1 MKRNEIHGFLQA
13 KKRLTRIMKCCLFFI
28 LAGIGT
34 CFASKSY
41 SQETFFTMEYDNC
54 TLKEVILEIEQ
65 KSEFIFF
72 YLDNSIDMNRKV
84 SIHVRNENVETI
96 LDNLFAGT
104 NNRYYISDRQII
116 ISKEKAPVPAKVIP
130 VVQQTRILT
139 GTVRDDAGPVIGANI
154 IVKGTTN
161 GTVTDQDGKFSLS
174 NIPDNAVIQVSY
186 IGYVTQEIAIRGRT
200 TVEVVLQS
208 DLEAL
213 EEVVVVGYGTQRKRD
228 LTGAVASV
236 NSSKLKE
243 RSYSNVMQSLAG
255 QLPGIQISQSQ
266 GAPGF
271 APSIK
276 IRGASTINA
285 GATPL
290 YVVDGIPIED
300 NSPTETTSQSPN
312 SARNLSSNMNPMNM
326 INPQDIESIE
336 ILKDASSAAIYG
348 SRGANGVVL
357 ITTKQGKAGVTKID
371 VNYEFGSSDVARR
384 IDLMNGPE
392 FIEFTMAARNNS
404 WVTSGAGRSPS
415 DPNSIRPDNLK
426 IPEAFTDPAWLA
438 RIGNGTDWQDALFRT
453 AYSHNVQAS
462 ISGGNEK
469 TQFMISSGYLDSQG
483 TVDNTWYK
491 RMTARTNLRHKISN
505 HFNVGLNMSFA
516 RMDESSFGTEGKSDV
531 VSLAVQSDPIFPVV
545 NERGTYGFLD
555 PSSIWYDAFGGYSLN
570 LWHPWA
576 ITRESER
583 QKITNNLMGVGFL
596 EWYIID
602 GLSFKTSLNGSIN
615 NAKLDEFQNEGQNWG
630 WSVWQPAT
638 GYYRSANIF
647 NWTWENTLNYSK
659 IFGEHAVTG
668 LLGYTA
674 QEQRIDLA
682 SIQSQDFPNDMV
694 HTLDAGKPTSGTTN
708 ASEWS
713 LLSYLAR
720 ATYSYMGKYL
730 ASAAIRADGCSR
742 FGANNPW
749 GYFPSASVAWRISQE
764 PFLEE
769 QSWLD
774 NLKIR
779 LSYGVTGN
787 NQISDYGA
795 VGLLAS
801 TNYAFGGTVYP
812 GLYIN
817 TYPDKDLRWEKTQ
830 QVNFGLDVSV
840 WNNRL
845 NFTLDFYH
853 SKTVDMLLNVPVPVL
868 SGFTSRLT
876 NIGQLQNRGLEF
888 NISSRNITGGE
899 FEWTTDFNISGN
911 RNKVLKLGIN
921 DAPVDIQ
928 NSATICRTE
937 VGQPISN
944 YFGYV
949 YDGVIMNAADLDK
962 YPHLKKAGYE
972 PGDPII
978 RDVDGD
984 GTLTPDDRTV
994 IGNYQPDF
1002 IWGMTNTLRYKGLE
1016 FSFLLQG
1023 VEGNEIFNQ
1032 QGRFT
1037 KEYNGGRN
1045 AYKSV
1050 SNFWK
1055 SEADPGDGKTFKPR
1069 VIPAHTVEQQS
1080 GSWWVEDGSFVRIRN
1095 MRLGYTLPK
1104 RLTDK
1109 LFINAAKIYVNA
1121 ENLYVFS
1128 DYLNYDP
1135 EGSTFQ
1141 TGAMVGLDYGTY
1153 PNPRTFTFGINFN
1166 F

>member
-1 MKRNEIHGFLQA
+1 MKNNEIRGFLQA
-13 KKRLTRIMKCCLFFI
+13 HKKSIRIMTCCLFFI
-28 LAGIGT
+28 FTGT
-34 CFASKSY
+34 GACFANKSY
-41 SQETFFTMEYDNC
+41 AQETFFTTEYDNC
-54 TLKEVILEIEQ
+54 TLQEVTRETDQ
-65 KSEFIFF
+65 K
-72 YLDNSIDMNRKV
+72 R
-84 SIHVRNENVETI
+84 T
-96 LDNLFAGT
+96 
-104 NNRYYISDRQII
+104 
-116 ISKEKAPVPAKVIP
+116 
-130 VVQQTRILT
+130 LT
-139 GTVRDDAGPVIGANI
+139 GVVRDDMGPVVGANVV
-154 IVKGTTN
+154 VKGTTN
-161 GTVTDQDGKFSLS
+161 GTVTDPDGKFTLS
-174 NIPDNAVIQVSY
+174 DLPDNAVIQVSY
-186 IGYVTQEIAIRGRT
+186 IGYVTQEIEVRNRT
-200 TVEVVLQS
+200 TLEVVLQN
-208 DLEAL
+208 DQEEL

-236 NSSKLKE
+236 NSSRLKE

-290 YVVDGIPIED
+290 YVVDGIPVED
-300 NSPTETTSQSPN
+300 SSPTETTSQSPN
-312 SARNLSSNMNPMNM
+312 QVRNLSSNMNPLNV

-357 ITTKQGKAGVTKID
+357 ITTKQGKAGATKID
-371 VNYEFGSSDVARR
+371 LNYEFGVSDVARK

-404 WVTSGAGRSPS
+404 WVTSGGSAS
-415 DPNSIRPDNLK
+415 DPNSIRPDNMK
-426 IPEAFTDPAWLA
+426 IPEAFTDPAWLE
-438 RIGNGTDWQDALFRT
+438 RIGNGTDWQDVLFRT
-453 AYSHNVQAS
+453 ALSHNVQAS
-462 ISGGNEK
+462 VSGGSEK
-469 TQFMISSGYLDSQG
+469 TQFLISGGFLNSEG
-483 TVDNTWYK
+483 TVDNTYYK
-491 RMTARTNLRHKISN
+491 RITARANLRHRISDK
-505 HFNVGLNMSFA
+505 FNVGLNMSFA

-531 VSLAVQSDPIFPVV
+531 VSLAIQSDPIFPVV

-555 PSSIWYDAFGGYSLN
+555 PSSIWYSAFGGYSLN

-576 ITRESER
+576 VTRETER
-583 QKITNNLMGVGFL
+583 RKLTDNFMGVGFL
-596 EWYIID
+596 EWNLLD
-602 GLSFKTSLNGSIN
+602 GLSLKTSLNGSIN
-615 NAKLDEFQNEGQNWG
+615 SAKLDEFQNEGQNYG

-638 GYYRSANIF
+638 GYYRAASIF
-647 NWTWENTLNYSK
+647 NWTWENTLNYNRT
-659 IFGEHAVTG
+659 FGDHAVTG
-668 LLGYTA
+668 LLGYTV
-674 QEQRIDLA
+674 QEQRTDLA
-682 SIQSQDFPNDMV
+682 SIQSQDFPNNMV
-694 HTLDAGKPTSGTTN
+694 HTLDAGKPTDGTTN
-708 ASEWS
+708 ASEWA

-720 ATYSYMGKYL
+720 ATYAYRGKYL

-769 QSWLD
+769 SSWLN

-801 TNYAFGGTVYP
+801 TNYVFGGTVYP
-812 GLYIN
+812 GLYTD

-830 QVNFGLDVSV
+830 QVNLGADVSV

-845 NFTLDFYH
+845 SLTLDFYH

-868 SGFTSRLT
+868 SGFTTRLT
-876 NIGQLQNRGLEF
+876 NIGQLQNRGLELTV
-888 NISSRNITGGE
+888 SSHNFTGRA

-949 YDGVIMNAADLDK
+949 YDGVLMNAADLDK

-978 RDVDGD
+978 RDVNGD
-984 GTLTPDDRTV
+984 GSLTSDDRTV

-1002 IWGMTNTLRYKGLE
+1002 IWGMINTFGYKGLE

-1023 VEGNEIFNQ
+1023 VQGNEIFNQ

-1045 AYKSV
+1045 AYQSI
-1050 SNFWK
+1050 SGFWK
-1055 SEADPGDGKTFKPR
+1055 SESDPGDGKTFKPR

-1104 RLTDK
+1104 RLTNK
-1109 LFINAAKIYVNA
+1109 WSVSAAKIYVNV

-1128 DYLNYDP
+1128 DYPNYDP

-1153 PNPRTFTFGINFN
+1153 PNPRTVTFGINFN

>member
-1 MKRNEIHGFLQA
+1 MKKIKIHGFLKA
-13 KKRLTRIMKCCLFFI
+13 EKKLMRIMKCCLCFI
-28 LAGIGT
+28 FTGIGT
-34 CFASKSY
+34 CLASKSY
-41 SQETFFTMEYDNC
+41 SQEVFFTMKYDNG
-54 TLKEVILEIEQ
+54 TLKEVIHEIEQ

-72 YLDNSIDMNRKV
+72 YLDNSLDLNRKV
-84 SIHVRNENVETI
+84 SIHVRNGNIETI
-96 LDNLFAGT
+96 LDKLFAGT

-116 ISKEKAPVPAKVIP
+116 ISKEKGTVSATNP
-130 VVQQTRILT
+130 VVQQTRAVT
-139 GTVRDDAGPVIGANI
+139 GVVRDDAGPVIGANI
-154 IVKGTTN
+154 VVKGTTN
-161 GTVTDQDGKFSLS
+161 GTVTDLNGNFTLS
-174 NIPDNAVIQVSY
+174 NIANNAVIQVSY
-186 IGYVTQEIAIRGRT
+186 IGYVTQEITITSQT
-200 TVEVVLQS
+200 TLDILLQS
-208 DLEAL
+208 DSEAI

-228 LTGAVASV
+228 LTGAVVSV

-255 QLPGIQISQSQ
+255 QLPGIQISQAQ

-300 NSPTETTSQSPN
+300 GSPTETTSQSPN
-312 SARNLSSNMNPMNM
+312 QVRNLSSNMNPLNM

-357 ITTKQGKAGVTKID
+357 ITTKQGKAGATKID
-371 VNYEFGSSDVARR
+371 INYEFGVSDVARR

-392 FIEFTMAARNNS
+392 FIDFTIAARNNS
-404 WVTSGAGRSPS
+404 WITSGAGHLAS
-415 DPNSIRPDNLK
+415 DPNSLRPENLR
-426 IPEAFTDPAWLA
+426 IPDAFTDPAWLE
-438 RIGNGTDWQDALFRT
+438 RIGNGTDWQDILFRT

-462 ISGGNEK
+462 VSGGNEK
-469 TQFMISSGYLDSQG
+469 TQFMISSGYLNSEG
-483 TVDNTWYK
+483 TVDNTYYN
-491 RMTARTNLRHKISN
+491 RMTARANIRHKISS

-531 VSLAVQSDPIFPVV
+531 VSLAVQSDPIFPAV

-555 PSSIWYDAFGGYSLN
+555 PSSIWYPAFGGYSLN

-576 ITRESER
+576 ITRETER
-583 QKITNNLMGVGFL
+583 QKITNNMTGVGFV
-596 EWYIID
+596 EWHIID
-602 GLSFKTSLNGSIN
+602 GLTFKTSLNGSVN
-615 NAKLDEFQNEGQNWG
+615 TARLDEFQNEGQNWG

-638 GYYRSANIF
+638 GYYRSANIS

-659 IFGEHAVTG
+659 VFADHAITG

-674 QEQRIDLA
+674 QEQRTDLA
-682 SIQSQDFPNDMV
+682 SIQSQDFPNDIV
-694 HTLDAGKPTSGTTN
+694 HTLDAGKPTAGTTT

-720 ATYSYMGKYL
+720 ATYSYQGKYL
-730 ASAAIRADGCSR
+730 ASTAIRADGCSR

-764 PFLEE
+764 PFLTE
-769 QSWLD
+769 QPWLD
-774 NLKIR
+774 NMKIR

-812 GLYIN
+812 GLYTN
-817 TYPDKDLRWEKTQ
+817 TYPDKDLKWEKTQ
-830 QVNFGLDVSV
+830 QVNLGLDVAL

-845 NFTLDFYH
+845 NITLDFYH

-876 NIGQLQNRGLEF
+876 NIGQLQNRGLEL
-888 NISSRNITGGE
+888 NISSRNIAGGD
-899 FEWTTDFNISGN
+899 FGWTTDFNISGN

-928 NSATICRTE
+928 NSSTICRTE

-949 YDGVIMNAADLDK
+949 YDGVIMTAADLDK
-962 YPHLKKAGYE
+962 YPHLKNAGYE

-978 RDVDGD
+978 RDVNGD
-984 GTLTPDDRTV
+984 GTLTPDDRTI

-1002 IWGMTNTLRYKGLE
+1002 IWGMTNTFSYKGLE

-1023 VEGNEIFNQ
+1023 VQGNEIFNQ
-1032 QGRFT
+1032 EGRFT

-1045 AYKSV
+1045 AYKSI
-1050 SNFWK
+1050 SGFWK
-1055 SEADPGDGKTFKPR
+1055 SESNPGDGQTFKPR

-1080 GSWWVEDGSFVRIRN
+1080 CSWWVEDGSFVRIRN
-1095 MRLGYTLPK
+1095 VRLGYTLPASLS
-1104 RLTDK
+1104 RK
-1109 LFINAAKIYVNA
+1109 LFINSAKIYVNV
-1121 ENLYVFS
+1121 ENLFVFS

-1153 PNPRTFTFGINFN
+1153 PNPRTFTLGINFN

>member
-1 MKRNEIHGFLQA
+1 MKKNKIHGFLKA
-13 KKRLTRIMKCCLFFI
+13 RKRLIGLMRNFLLFLF
-28 LAGIGT
+28 AGIST
-34 CFASKSY
+34 CFANNSY
-41 SQETFFTMEYDNC
+41 AQEASFTMEYESV
-54 TLKEVILEIEQ
+54 TLKDVIHEIEQ

-72 YLDNSIDMNRKV
+72 YLDNSIDLERKV
-84 SIHVRNENVETI
+84 SVRARNEGIETI
-96 LDNLFAGT
+96 LKQVFAGT
-104 NNRYYISDRQII
+104 DNRYYISDRQII
-116 ISKEKAPVPAKVIP
+116 LSKEAAGPSRTQAG
-130 VVQQTRILT
+130 QQARSLS
-139 GTVRDDAGPVIGANI
+139 GTVIDELGPVTGANVT
-154 IVKGTTN
+154 VKGTTN
-161 GTVTDQDGKFSLS
+161 GTVTDIDGKFALT
-174 NIPDNAVIQVSY
+174 NLPENAVIQVSF
-186 IGYVTQEIAIRGRT
+186 IGYETQEIPIT
-200 TVEVVLQS
+200 TQTTLNITLLADS
-208 DLEAL
+208 KAL
-213 EEVVVVGYGTQRKRD
+213 EEVVVVGYGIQRKRD
-228 LTGAVASV
+228 LTGAVVSV
-236 NSSKLKE
+236 NNAKLKE

-285 GATPL
+285 GTAPL
-290 YVVDGIPIED
+290 YVIDGVPIED
-300 NSPTETTSQSPN
+300 SSPTETTSQSPN
-312 SARNLSSNMNPMNM
+312 QARNLSSNMNPLNM

-357 ITTKQGKAGVTKID
+357 ITTKQGKAGATKVD
-371 VNYEFGSSDVARR
+371 VSYEFGVSDVARR

-415 DPNSIRPDNLK
+415 DPNNMRPDNLK

-438 RIGNGTDWQDALFRT
+438 RIGNGTDWQDVLFRT

-462 ISGGNEK
+462 VSGGSEK
-469 TQFMISSGYLDSQG
+469 TQFMISSGYLNSEG
-483 TVDNTWYK
+483 TVDNTYYN
-491 RMTARTNLRHKISN
+491 RLTVRSNLRHKISN
-505 HFNVGLNMSFA
+505 RVNVGLNISFA
-516 RMDESSFGTEGKSDV
+516 QMDESSFGTEGKSDV
-531 VSLAVQSDPIFPVV
+531 VSLAVQSNPIFPVV

-555 PSSIWYDAFGGYSLN
+555 PESIWYPAFGGYSLN

-576 ITRESER
+576 ITRETER
-583 QKITNNLMGVGFL
+583 KKVTNNMLGVGFL
-596 EWYIID
+596 EWSILN
-602 GLSFKTSLNGSIN
+602 GLTFKTSLNATVN
-615 NAKLDEFQNEGQNWG
+615 EAKFSEFQNEGQNWG

-638 GYYRSANIF
+638 GYYRSASIF
-647 NWTWENTLNYSK
+647 NWTWENTLNFNRE
-659 IFGEHAVTG
+659 FGSHAVTG

-674 QEQRIDLA
+674 QEQRTELA

-694 HTLDAGKPTSGTTN
+694 HTLDAGKPTAGTTT
-708 ASEWS
+708 ASEWA

-720 ATYSYMGKYL
+720 ATYSYEGKYL

-749 GYFPSASVAWRISQE
+749 GYFPSVSVAWRLSQE
-764 PFLEE
+764 SFLEE
-769 QSWLD
+769 ATWL
-774 NLKIR
+774 NNMKIR

-817 TYPDKDLRWEKTQ
+817 TYPDKDLKWEKTQ
-830 QVNFGLDVSV
+830 QVNLGADISLFS
-840 WNNRL
+840 NRL
-845 NFTLDFYH
+845 NITFDYYQ

-876 NIGQLQNRGLEF
+876 NIGQLQNKGVEL
-888 NISSRNITGGE
+888 NISSRNVALKN
-899 FEWTTDFNISGN
+899 FEWITDFNISAN

-937 VGQPISN
+937 VGEPISN
-944 YFGYV
+944 YFGYQ
-949 YDGVIMNAADLDK
+949 YDGVIMNAADLEK

-972 PGDPII
+972 LGDPII
-978 RDVDGD
+978 RDVNGD
-984 GTLTPDDRTV
+984 GSLTPADRTT

-1002 IWGMTNTLRYKGLE
+1002 TWGMTNTFNYKGLE
-1016 FSFLLQG
+1016 LSVLLQA
-1023 VEGNEIFNQ
+1023 VHGNEIFNQ

-1045 AYKSV
+1045 AYQSV
-1050 SNFWK
+1050 AGFWK
-1055 SEADPGDGKTFKPR
+1055 SESDPGDGKTFKPR
-1069 VIPAHTVEQQS
+1069 VIPAHTIEQQS
-1080 GSWWVEDGSFVRIRN
+1080 GSWWVEDGSFIRIRN
-1095 MRLGYTLPK
+1095 LRLGYTLPK
-1104 RLTDK
+1104 SLTKK
-1109 LFINAAKIYVNA
+1109 LFIHAAKLYVNV
-1121 ENLYVFS
+1121 ENLHVFS
-1128 DYLNYDP
+1128 DYPNYDP

-1153 PNPRTFTFGINFN
+1153 PSPRTVTFGVNFN